1 MKQTIN
7 RSAFHDAFRNYGRLD
22 NFSYAARDALFDH
35 FEEIESGM
43 GQDEEI
49 ELDVIAI
56 CCEYN
61 EELISDV
68 LKNYNLES
76 LEELKD
82 EKLVLWHDD
91 NNVLFLAY

>member
-7 RSAFHDAFRNYGRLD
+7 RSAFHDAFRNYGRIE

-35 FEEIESGM
+35 FEELEQSN
-43 GQDEEI
+43 DEEI

-61 EELISDV
+61 EELICDV

-76 LEELKD
+76 LEELQD
-82 EKLVLWHDD
+82 ETLVLWHDD
-91 NNVLFLAY
+91 ESVLYLAY